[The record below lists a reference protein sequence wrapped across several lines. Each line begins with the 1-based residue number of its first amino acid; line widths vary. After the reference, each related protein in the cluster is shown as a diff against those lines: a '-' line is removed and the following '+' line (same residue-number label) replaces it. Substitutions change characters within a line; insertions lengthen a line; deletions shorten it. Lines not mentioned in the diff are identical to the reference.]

1 MAGETAVPGDGV
13 MAALDG
19 FEPRSDVEAKDVARI
34 RSLVRGG
41 DPWSRSSPVHVTGS
55 AIVVHP
61 ASGRVLLRWH
71 ERMRGWFQL
80 GGHGD
85 PGESDPFAIAQR
97 ESREETGLGDLAAWP
112 DRARPALVHV
122 VVVPVPAGRG
132 EPEHEHAD
140 MRYVLA
146 TATPEEATPES
157 PSAALRWLS
166 VDDATALVGQDNLR
180 TSLTRVAELL
190 PGGLRFVR

>member
-1 MAGETAVPGDGV
+1 VVVRGDGV

-19 FEPRSDVEAKDVARI
+19 FEPRSAREAGDVARI
-34 RSLVRGG
+34 RSLARGG
-41 DPWSRSSPVHVTGS
+41 DPWRRSSPVHVTGS

-61 ASGRVLLRWH
+61 PSGRILLRWH
-71 ERMRGWFQL
+71 ERMQGWLQL

-85 PGESDPFAIAQR
+85 PGETDPFAIALR
-97 ESREETGLGDLAAWP
+97 EAREETGLADLVAWP
-112 DRARPALVHV
+112 DRARPVLVHV

-146 TATPEEATPES
+146 TAEPDEATPES
-157 PSAALRWLS
+157 PSAALRWLT
-166 VDDATALVGQDNLR
+166 VDDALRLVGEDNLR
-180 TSLTRVAELL
+180 TSLNRVAELL
-190 PGGLRFVR
+190 KRA

>member
-1 MAGETAVPGDGV
+1 MAVLGDGV
-13 MAALDG
+13 RAALDG
-19 FEPRSDVEAKDVARI
+19 FVPRSAGEAGDVARI

-61 ASGRVLLRWH
+61 ESRRILLRWH
-71 ERMRGWFQL
+71 ERMQGWLQL

-85 PGESDPFAIAQR
+85 PGETDPFAIALR
-97 ESREETGLGDLAAWP
+97 EAREETGLSDLAAWP
-112 DRARPALVHV
+112 DPARPALVHV

-140 MRYVLA
+140 MRYLLA
-146 TATPEEATPES
+146 TAKPGEATPES
-157 PSAALRWLS
+157 PAAALRWLTI
-166 VDDATALVGQDNLR
+166 DDALSLVGEDNLR
-180 TSLTRVAELL
+180 TTLIRVAELV
-190 PGGLRFVR
+190 PGG

>member
-1 MAGETAVPGDGV
+1 MVVLGHGV

-19 FEPRSDVEAKDVARI
+19 FEPRSDEEAADVARI
-34 RSLVRGG
+34 RTLVRGG
-41 DPWSRSSPVHVTGS
+41 DPWRRSSPLHVTGS

-61 ASGRVLLRWH
+61 KSGRILLRWH
-71 ERMRGWFQL
+71 ERMQGWFQL

-85 PGESDPFAIAQR
+85 PGEADPFAIALR
-97 ESREETGLGDLAAWP
+97 EAREETGLGDLVAWP
-112 DRARPALVHV
+112 DPATPALVHV

-146 TATPEEATPES
+146 TAKPDAATPES
-157 PSAALRWLS
+157 PSAALRWLT
-166 VDDATALVGQDNLR
+166 VDDAWALVGEDNLC
-180 TSLTRVAELL
+180 TTLIRVAELL
-190 PGGLRFVR
+190 GGG

>member
-1 MAGETAVPGDGV
+1 MGALGDGV
-13 MAALDG
+13 MAALDR
-19 FEPRSDVEAKDVARI
+19 FEPRSAEEAGDVAR
-34 RSLVRGG
+34 VRTLARRG

-61 ASGRVLLRWH
+61 ESGRVLLRWH
-71 ERMRGWFQL
+71 ERMQGWLQL

-85 PGESDPFAIAQR
+85 PGETDPFAIALR
-97 ESREETGLGDLAAWP
+97 EAGEETGLSDLVAWP

-140 MRYVLA
+140 LRYLLA
-146 TATPEEATPES
+146 TARPDDATPEA
-157 PSAALRWLS
+157 PSAALRWLTT
-166 VDDATALVGQDNLR
+166 DDALAPVEEGNIR
-180 TSLTRVAELL
+180 TTLIRVAQLL
-190 PGGLRFVR
+190 AEG

>member
-1 MAGETAVPGDGV
+1 MGGETAVPGDGV
-13 MAALDG
+13 MSALDG

-61 ASGRVLLRWH
+61 GSGRVLLRWH
-71 ERMRGWFQL
+71 DRMQGWFQL

-85 PGESDPFAIAQR
+85 PGEIDPCVVARREAQ
-97 ESREETGLGDLAAWP
+97 EETGLGDLVSWP

-132 EPEHEHAD
+132 EPDHEHAD
-140 MRYVLA
+140 MRYLLA
-146 TATPEEATPES
+146 TAKPDEAMPES
-157 PSAALRWLS
+157 SSAALRWLT
-166 VDDATALVGQDNLR
+166 VDDAMVLVGEDNLR
-180 TSLTRVAELL
+180 TTLTRVAELL
-190 PGGLRFVR
+190 PGV